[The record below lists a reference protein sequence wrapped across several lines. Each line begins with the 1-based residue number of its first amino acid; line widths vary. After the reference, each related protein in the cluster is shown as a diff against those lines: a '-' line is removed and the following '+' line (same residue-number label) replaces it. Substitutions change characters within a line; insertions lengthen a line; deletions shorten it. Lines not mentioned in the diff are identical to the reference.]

1 VSILVASDLTYRSDR
16 ALARGIALAREMSTP
31 LHVLHVVDETLPE
44 QARTHAL
51 DYARHMLTQACA
63 SIPAG
68 MAPPTI
74 AVEPGHPK
82 HDVARYA
89 VEAAAQLIVV
99 GLHDAGKDSLFN
111 FADTTAG
118 HIVRSSPL
126 PILLVTHDVAGPY
139 RSAVI
144 GVDFSVYAKAAI
156 RNAMVFAP
164 QAKLHLVHA
173 YRVPFRISLGSPE
186 YLAELRAD
194 AARNFDAF
202 LKDEMAVLV
211 KRTHAIGVAPDAL
224 HHEVQEGM
232 PYEVLARTV
241 ERVNADL
248 IVVGTHGSSGFARAV
263 WGSVVTALLE
273 APPTDVLI
281 VHAFS

>member
-1 VSILVASDLTYRSDR
+1 MSILVASDLTFRSDR
-16 ALARGIALAREMSTP
+16 ALARGMALAREMNAP
-31 LHVLHVVDETLPE
+31 LHVLHIVDESLPE

-51 DYARHMLTQACA
+51 DYARHSLAQVCA
-63 SIPAG
+63 AVPAG
-68 MAPPTI
+68 MAPPTV
-74 AVEPGHPK
+74 AVKLGHARR
-82 HDVARYA
+82 DVARHA
-89 VEAAAQLIVV
+89 VEIGARLIIV
-99 GLHDAGKDSLFN
+99 GLHDSGKDSLFN

-126 PILLVTHDVAGPY
+126 PTLLVTHEVSGPY
-139 RSAVI
+139 RSVVI

-156 RNAMVFAP
+156 RNAMVVAP

-173 YRVPFRISLGSPE
+173 YQVPFRISLGSPE

-194 AARNFDAF
+194 AARNFDEF
-202 LKDEMAVLV
+202 LKEEMAALA
-211 KRTHAIGVAPDAL
+211 KRTHAIGVAPGAL

-232 PYEVLARTV
+232 PYAVLARTV

-263 WGSVVTALLE
+263 WGSVATALLE

-281 VHAFS
+281 VHAF